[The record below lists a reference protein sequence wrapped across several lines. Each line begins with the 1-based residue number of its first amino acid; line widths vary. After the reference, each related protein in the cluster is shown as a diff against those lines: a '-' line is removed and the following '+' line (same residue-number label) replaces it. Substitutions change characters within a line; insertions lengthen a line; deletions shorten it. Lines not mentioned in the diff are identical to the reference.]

1 MIQHHQLRRLLSI
14 VATYVVASAALNA
27 LQQHHVVSAETAV
40 RLMGMLVGLIALVCA
55 NAIPKQLVPLARL
68 SCSPAREQTLRR
80 ICGWA
85 GVLGGLGYT
94 LAYALAPFASAGK
107 LANALLVPAVAV
119 VAVIA
124 VRCAWIRIGARR
136 RMT

>member
-14 VATYVVASAALNA
+14 VATYLLASAVLSA

-40 RLMGMLVGLIALVCA
+40 RLMGMLVGLVVLVCA
-55 NAIPKQLVPLARL
+55 NTIPKQLVPLAGL
-68 SCSPAREQTLRR
+68 SCPPAREQTLRR
-80 ICGWA
+80 VCGWA

-107 LANALLVPAVAV
+107 LANALLAPAVAV
-119 VAVIA
+119 VAAIA
-124 VRCAWIRIGARR
+124 VRCAWVRISARR

>member
-14 VATYVVASAALNA
+14 VTTYLVASVVLNV
-27 LQQHHVVSAETAV
+27 LRQHHVVSAETAV
-40 RLMGMLVGLIALVCA
+40 RLMGMLVGLVVLVCA

-68 SCSPAREQTLRR
+68 SCPPTREQTLRR

-94 LAYALAPFASAGK
+94 LAYALAPIASAGK
-107 LANALLVPAVAV
+107 LANALLAPAVAI
-119 VAVIA
+119 VAAVA
-124 VRCAWIRIGARR
+124 VRCAWVRISARR

>member
-1 MIQHHQLRRLLSI
+1 MILHHRLRRLLLI
-14 VATYVVASAALNA
+14 VATYLVASVVLNA
-27 LQQHHVVSAETAV
+27 LRQHHVVSAETVV
-40 RLMGMLVGLIALVCA
+40 RLMGMVVGLAVLVCA

-68 SCSPAREQTLRR
+68 SCAPTREQTLRR
-80 ICGWA
+80 VCGWA

-107 LANALLVPAVAV
+107 LANSLLAPAVAV

-124 VRCAWIRIGARR
+124 VRCAWVRISRRR